1 MVLEVTSFPVAP
13 VAATENATFGVRA
26 VQNGM
31 TAPFSGALQVT
42 PFVDAGCTTPDT
54 SGAFALV
61 QMPVLVNGNGTVAL
75 RYTRTTAAVHLR
87 VEATGATGLC
97 TPALEVTSGPPV
109 ALRVLRAPHVV
120 PRARVSPVAIQ
131 VVHVDALDNAVETIS
146 FGMDWNM
153 TNGAN
158 CTGGALQ
165 VTAPDVTLASGVA
178 TLRGLM
184 VDEPEAQFHL
194 QVNSTLGHSACLPL
208 NVVDA
213 FFTNDAPA
221 LGVTALHEP
230 LTGFAAVAA
239 SDVDGDGYVDLAVR
253 TAPAAAGDGD
263 VTVLFNSGPGSV
275 TWGTFVPVELNT
287 QTYRAVVLGDCN
299 EDGRRDVLLTGQ
311 TVTTSP
317 NVAVL
322 RTETGRTFTTMG
334 DLAMGLANPNP
345 EGAAWLDY
353 DLDGHLDVLHPTGE
367 GAMRLAR
374 GDGTCAFVD
383 VTASV
388 GLPSMVRNGEYV
400 LAEDVDDDGDPD
412 LLYASGQP
420 SLLGPPGE
428 LRSFENLGS
437 QGFVDVTQQVGLAG
451 WVPGY
456 RMGMAFGDVDND
468 GDADLF
474 MGSAAPTP
482 DDPFQPRLFLFD
494 AAQAVFVDATASS
507 GDLTLPRVAVPI
519 HAATMVDVNSDGRLD
534 VWAVPAS
541 GPELLFVSNANGTF
555 TECGVDLGLDPSPGD
570 NGHAG
575 LALFDYNNDGRLDV
589 VVHPASAA
597 PPRIY
602 TAHAQDNRTLGV
614 MLTSSLGPNVRDPA
628 GRRVRVRDANGTLLG
643 SRQVSTGGGPGQD
656 DSVVRFGLGA
666 RASSMVTV
674 EVRTFA
680 GAWTSVDVQASSVTA
695 VRNGVML
702 PRTVEVTY

>member
-1 MVLEVTSFPVAP
+1 MALEVTSFPVVP
-13 VAATENATFGVRA
+13 VAATANATFGVRA

-31 TAPFSGALQVT
+31 TAPLTGALLVT
-42 PFVDAGCTTPDT
+42 AFVDAGCTTPDS

-61 QMPVLVNGNGTVAL
+61 QAPLLVNGTGTVAL
-75 RYTRTTAAVHLR
+75 RYTRTTGALHLR
-87 VEATGATGLC
+87 VETSGATGLC
-97 TPALEVTSGPPV
+97 TPALVVTSGPPV
-109 ALRVLRAPHVV
+109 ALRVIQAPRAV
-120 PRARVSPVAIQ
+120 PRAHISPVDIQ
-131 VVHVDALDNAVETIS
+131 VVHVDALDNAVESSS
-146 FGMDWNM
+146 FGMGWSLTTD
-153 TNGAN
+153 AS
-158 CTGGALQ
+158 CSGGQIVVDPPDVTVALGQARLHGLLVDVPEARLHLQ
-165 VTAPDVTLASGVA
+165 VT
-178 TLRGLM
+178 
-184 VDEPEAQFHL
+184 
-194 QVNSTLGHSACLPL
+194 STLGHSACLPI

-213 FFTNDAPA
+213 FLTNDAPA
-221 LGVTALHEP
+221 LGVAALHAP

-239 SDVDGDGYVDLAVR
+239 SDVDGDGYVDLALR
-253 TAPAAAGDGD
+253 TAPSTPGGAD
-263 VTVLFNSGPGSV
+263 VTVLFNAGAGTS
-275 TWGTFVPVELNT
+275 TWGPFVPVELVT

-311 TVTTSP
+311 TVATSP

-353 DLDGHLDVLHPTGE
+353 DLDGHLDVFHPTGE

-400 LAEDVDDDGDPD
+400 LVEDVDDDGDAD
-412 LLYASGQP
+412 LLYASGQL

-474 MGSAAPTP
+474 LGSAAPSP
-482 DDPFQPRLFLFD
+482 DEVFQPRLFLFD

-507 GDLTLPRVAVPI
+507 GDLMLPRVAVPI
-519 HAATMVDVNSDGRLD
+519 HAAAMVDVNADGWLD

-575 LALFDYNNDGRLDV
+575 LALLDYNNDGRLDV
-589 VVHPASAA
+589 VVHPASAE

-602 TAHAQDNRTLGV
+602 TAHSQDSRTLGV
-614 MLTSSLGPNVRDPA
+614 MLTSSFGTNLRDPA
-628 GRRVRVRDANGTLLG
+628 GRRVRVRDANGTLVG

-656 DSVVRFGLGA
+656 DSVVRFGLGP

-674 EVRTFA
+674 EVRTFS
-680 GAWTSVDVQASSVTA
+680 GAWTSVDVQANSVTA
-695 VRNGVML
+695 VRNGVLL
-702 PRTVEVTY
+702 PRTVEVSY